1 MSTVLKNWMWSARN
15 YIEVHARC
23 FVRYPDLNCKAVNRQ
38 LLWFTLS
45 HICMQSFTRLTMSK
59 LAEFR
64 QLEKHLAEQLQ
75 ALEALKGDA
84 GLKKEI
90 EFETKLRALLAE
102 YGYSLQNVIN
112 LLDPQAGRRAPAAE
126 SKSGTR
132 KPRQVKL
139 YKNPNTGEIIETKG
153 GNHKGLKEWKAE
165 HGSDTIES
173 WLTK

>member
-1 MSTVLKNWMWSARN
+1 
-15 YIEVHARC
+15 
-23 FVRYPDLNCKAVNRQ
+23 
-38 LLWFTLS
+38 
-45 HICMQSFTRLTMSK
+45 MSK

-90 EFETKLRALLAE
+90 EFETKLRDLLAK
-102 YGYSLQNVIN
+102 YSYSLKDVIN
-112 LLDPQAGRRAPAAE
+112 LLDPQAGRRAPVAAP
-126 SKSGTR
+126 KAGTR
-132 KPRQVKL
+132 KARQVKV
-139 YKNPNTGEIIETKG
+139 YKNPHTGEIIETKG

-165 HGSDTIES
+165 HGAGNVES